1 MKIEEARAVVSG
13 GASGLGRAVA
23 KHVVDSGGK
32 VVLLDVNEELGKKT
46 ASELGAAAA
55 FVKTDIGS
63 EADVDAAVAKAKEI
77 MGSITLAMN
86 CAGIIGAGR
95 VLGRDGP
102 MPGDLFANT
111 IKVNLVGS
119 FFLTKAAAN
128 EMQHNEPD
136 ENGDRGVIVSTASI
150 AAYDGQIGQA
160 AYSASKGGIVGMTL
174 PIARE
179 FGRIGVRV
187 MTIAPGIFMT
197 PMMDALPEKIQE
209 SLAAQVPYPQR
220 LGRPEEFADLVA
232 YIYKNGYLNGE
243 VIRLDGAIR
252 MQPK

>member
-1 MKIEEARAVVSG
+1 MKIEKARAVISG

-23 KHVVDSGGK
+23 RHVVDAGGK
-32 VVLLDVNEELGKKT
+32 AVLLDVNEDLGNKTAAELGD
-46 ASELGAAAA
+46 AAA
-55 FVKTDIGS
+55 FVRTDISS
-63 EADVDAAVAKAKEI
+63 EEDVNAAIAKAKDI

-86 CAGIIGAGR
+86 CAGVIGAGR

-111 IKVNLVGS
+111 IKINLIGS

-136 ENGDRGVIVSTASI
+136 ENGDRGVVVSTASI
-150 AAYDGQIGQA
+150 AAYEGQIGQA

-179 FGRIGVRV
+179 LGRIGVRV
-187 MTIAPGIFMT
+187 MTIAPGIFLT

-209 SLAAQVPYPQR
+209 SLSAQVPYPQR

-232 YIYKNGYLNGE
+232 YIYKNAYLNGE
-243 VIRLDGAIR
+243 VIRLDGGIR